1 MIVDEPGEWVLW
13 LVRRQGRGVSVRVV
27 GRFGSQVAAVRHGV
41 RLGRA
46 TPPGAVRYYV
56 REAGRHLS
64 RDPARYRWMS
74 RAAGAATGGRAPARR

>member
-1 MIVDEPGEWVLW
+1 MIVAEPGEWVLW

-27 GRFGSQVAAVRHGV
+27 GYFNSQLAAVRHGV

-56 REAGRHLS
+56 RAAGRHLS
-64 RDPARYRWMS
+64 RDAARYAW
-74 RAAGAATGGRAPARR
+74 ARR

>member
-1 MIVDEPGEWVLW
+1 MIVAEPGEWVLW

-27 GRFGSQVAAVRHGV
+27 GRFASQVAAVRHGV

-46 TPPGAVRYYV
+46 TPPGAARYYV

-74 RAAGAATGGRAPARR
+74 EAGGAAVGGRAPA